1 MAVLA
6 DTVTEGEVWW
16 PLVAEVSV
24 VTVASA
30 AIAPRRPLVLPW
42 GRTVQYS
49 APPGRCMVLQMV
61 PCEAAKNQIM
71 KEQGT
76 SREEGIVG

>member
-6 DTVTEGEVWW
+6 DTVTEGEVWR

-30 AIAPRRPLVLPW
+30 AIAPGRSFVLPW
-42 GRTVQYS
+42 GGTVQYS
-49 APPGRCMVLQMV
+49 APPGRCMVLQKV
-61 PCEAAKNQIM
+61 PCKAAKNQIM